1 MFFGKPPSKT
11 QSASSNGLDS
21 TPQNTGI
28 SAVWS
33 SYSAKK
39 KKKIVTIG
47 IIALIIL
54 FALLGYRTKYG
65 STKEKVDQA
74 VAARDIDISRGM
86 IEKSLYT
93 RTIDAVD
100 NQRKQLEKLSAEI
113 AHLQK
118 RSSQVR
124 PSAPEKTLLVRT
136 IAQSPDMKKVEADK
150 PKPKPEAREPE
161 PKPRVNNRVT
171 RIPPPPKPSGIPE
184 KERLSIIGGINIVKG
199 KELVGKAPEETS
211 KKKVIYLPPSF
222 VEATLLSG
230 VSAPTTLAAK
240 SNPLPMLLRIK
251 DLAVLPN
258 KVKANLKGCFA
269 IAEGR
274 GNLADERVHVR
285 ILTISCVAKDGNA
298 VIDQAVKGFVVDA
311 DGKVGLSGRVVAKM
325 GAHIARTVLA
335 GFVGGF
341 GEALETT
348 SSTINYNPLTG
359 GTSQRWSSDD
369 AKTVLTAGVGRGI
382 AEGAKAV
389 QEFYLQLAQQTLPVI
404 EVGATKTVTLVISEG
419 VGLEIKEHNT
429 QI

>member
-54 FALLGYRTKYG
+54 IALLGYRTKYG

-199 KELVGKAPEETS
+199 KELVGKAPEETR
-211 KKKVIYLPPSF
+211 KKK
-222 VEATLLSG
+222 
-230 VSAPTTLAAK
+230 
-240 SNPLPMLLRIK
+240 
-251 DLAVLPN
+251 
-258 KVKANLKGCFA
+258 
-269 IAEGR
+269 
-274 GNLADERVHVR
+274 
-285 ILTISCVAKDGNA
+285 
-298 VIDQAVKGFVVDA
+298 
-311 DGKVGLSGRVVAKM
+311 
-325 GAHIARTVLA
+325 
-335 GFVGGF
+335 
-341 GEALETT
+341 
-348 SSTINYNPLTG
+348 
-359 GTSQRWSSDD
+359 
-369 AKTVLTAGVGRGI
+369 
-382 AEGAKAV
+382 
-389 QEFYLQLAQQTLPVI
+389 
-404 EVGATKTVTLVISEG
+404 
-419 VGLEIKEHNT
+419 
-429 QI
+429 

>member
-1 MFFGKPPSKT
+1 MFFGKPPSAN

-65 STKEKVDQA
+65 STKASKVDQA
-74 VAARDIDISRGM
+74 VAARDIDINRGM

-100 NQRKQLEKLSAEI
+100 NQRKELEKLSDEI

-118 RSSQVR
+118 RFSQVR

-136 IAQSPDMKKVEADK
+136 IEQNPDMKKAEAN
-150 PKPKPEAREPE
+150 KPKPEVEKPE

-171 RIPPPPKPSGIPE
+171 RIPPPPPRHSGIPE
-184 KERLSIIGGINIVKG
+184 KDRISVIGGINIVRG
-199 KELVGKAPEETS
+199 KELVGKPPEETS

-348 SSTINYNPLTG
+348 TSTINYNPLTG

-382 AEGAKAV
+382 AEGAEAV

>member
-1 MFFGKPPSKT
+1 MFFGKPPSAT
-11 QSASSNGLDS
+11 QSATSKGLDS
-21 TPQNTGI
+21 TPQNTGV

-65 STKEKVDQA
+65 STKESKVDQA
-74 VAARDIDISRGM
+74 VAARDIDINRGM

-100 NQRKQLEKLSAEI
+100 MQRKELEKLAKEI
-113 AHLQK
+113 THLQK
-118 RSSQVR
+118 RSSAVR
-124 PSAPEKTLLVRT
+124 PSDPKKTLLVRT
-136 IAQSPDMKKVEADK
+136 IEQNPDMKKTEAKRPEVEK
-150 PKPKPEAREPE
+150 PE
-161 PKPRVNNRVT
+161 PKPRVKNRIS

-184 KERLSIIGGINIVKG
+184 KDRISVIGGINIVRG
-199 KELVGKAPEETS
+199 KELAGKPPEETS

-240 SNPLPMLLRIK
+240 SNPLPMILRIK
-251 DLAVLPN
+251 DLAILPN

-269 IAEGR
+269 IAEGQ

-298 VIDQAVKGFVVDA
+298 VIDQAVKGFVVDE

-325 GAHIARTVLA
+325 GVHIARTVLA

-341 GEALETT
+341 GAALETT
-348 SSTINYNPLTG
+348 TSTINYNPLTG
-359 GTSQRWSSDD
+359 GTSQRWTSDD
-369 AKTVLTAGVGRGI
+369 AKTVLTAGVGKGI
-382 AEGAKAV
+382 AQGAEAV
-389 QEFYLQLAQQTLPVI
+389 QDFYLQLAQQTLPVI

-419 VGLEIKEHNT
+419 VNLEVKDQNT

>member
-1 MFFGKPPSKT
+1 MFFGKPPSAN

-33 SYSAKK
+33 NYSAKK

-65 STKEKVDQA
+65 STKASKVDQA
-74 VAARDIDISRGM
+74 VAARDIDINRGM

-100 NQRKQLEKLSAEI
+100 SQRKELEKLAKEF

-136 IAQSPDMKKVEADK
+136 IEQNPDMKKAK
-150 PKPKPEAREPE
+150 ANKPKPEPEKPE
-161 PKPRVNNRVT
+161 PKPRVNNRVS

-184 KERLSIIGGINIVKG
+184 KDRISVIGGINIVRG
-199 KELVGKAPEETS
+199 KELAGKPLEETS

-240 SNPLPMLLRIK
+240 SNPLPMILRIK
-251 DLAVLPN
+251 DLAILPN

-298 VIDQAVKGFVVDA
+298 VIDQAVKGFVVDE

-325 GAHIARTVLA
+325 GVHIARTVLA
-335 GFVGGF
+335 GFVRGF
-341 GEALETT
+341 GAALETT
-348 SSTINYNPLTG
+348 TSTINYNPLTG
-359 GTSQRWSSDD
+359 GTSQRWTSDD
-369 AKTVLTAGVGRGI
+369 AKTVLTAGVGKGI
-382 AEGAKAV
+382 AQGAEAV
-389 QEFYLQLAQQTLPVI
+389 QDFYLQLAQQTLPVI

-419 VGLEIKEHNT
+419 VGLEIKEQNT